1 MGGSSAQPDSHRP
14 PEEIR
19 EQLVAY
25 LDGELPPEEAARI
38 EEVIARD
45 PEIRSELHRLEETW
59 EMLESL
65 ERPTVDESFTHSTLE
80 IVAQSA
86 AAEVE
91 QRKQT
96 KPRVI
101 LLQLALAV
109 LVCVL
114 AGGAGYFMVAAWRT
128 DPNAELL
135 ADLPVIQR
143 LDALRHID
151 DIEFVRSLQEAGL
164 FGADEQWWD
173 GSREAAD
180 TGLLQLPAAPDD
192 PDPQVRRKWVTE
204 LTETQQFLLKRNLD
218 RFRSLPEAER
228 QRLRE
233 LYAAI
238 AAAPDREQLEE
249 TIDRY
254 YQWFKLLDIYQ
265 RSSIDHSKGDE
276 RIARIR
282 ELREATVMRSIGN
295 IDGRRLRWFLE
306 MVEHRL
312 GVRPTSEDIK
322 TLSRWV
328 EEFAFERGEGVI
340 ERLSGEE
347 REQVQRILETIDDD
361 IRRREFLAMT
371 WLSWQAEHPDD
382 FSLLSEKDLESLRER
397 LSEDTRKV
405 LAELPPEEQVKIIT
419 RWVRMF
425 VFYRFMAQGGP
436 GNPAN
441 RLDEAKLAE
450 FLEKELTP
458 AERNALLQ
466 KPADQMYPELIKRYL
481 KWRYP
486 WMELK
491 GPVFGRWGERSR
503 SPGGERPGGPGRG
516 PWGKRGPG
524 DDSQDEESGRRPP
537 AARGPSPPGEPPW
550 GEGRP
555 PMPPESSGEPPR
567 PQKP

>member
-1 MGGSSAQPDSHRP
+1 MGASSAQPDSHRQ

-25 LDGELPPEEAARI
+25 LDGELPPEDAARI

-45 PEIRSELHRLEETW
+45 PDIRSELHRLEETW
-59 EMLESL
+59 DMLDSL

-96 KPRVI
+96 KPREI

-109 LVCVL
+109 LVCVI
-114 AGGAGYFMVAAWRT
+114 ASGAGYFMVTVLRD

-151 DIEFVRSLQEAGL
+151 DVEFVRDLQEAGL
-164 FGADEQWWD
+164 FGTDERWLDESPQAND
-173 GSREAAD
+173 SGA
-180 TGLLQLPAAPDD
+180 LQLPPAPDD
-192 PDPQVRRKWVTE
+192 ADLQVRRRWVTE
-204 LTETQQFLLKRNLD
+204 LTETQQYLLKRNLD
-218 RFRSLPEAER
+218 RFQSLPESER
-228 QRLRE
+228 ERLRD

-238 AAAPDREQLEE
+238 AAAPDRQKLEE
-249 TIDRY
+249 TIERY
-254 YQWFKLLDIYQ
+254 YQWYKLLDIYQ

-295 IDGRRLRWFLE
+295 LDGRRLRWFLE

-312 GVRPTSEDIK
+312 GVRPTSEDVK

-328 EEFAFERGEGVI
+328 EEFAFERGEGVV
-340 ERLSGEE
+340 EKLSGEE
-347 REQVQRILETIDDD
+347 RKRVQEILETIDDD

-382 FSLLSEKDLESLRER
+382 FSLLSEKDLE
-397 LSEDTRKV
+397 T
-405 LAELPPEEQVKIIT
+405 
-419 RWVRMF
+419 
-425 VFYRFMAQGGP
+425 
-436 GNPAN
+436 
-441 RLDEAKLAE
+441 
-450 FLEKELTP
+450 
-458 AERNALLQ
+458 
-466 KPADQMYPELIKRYL
+466 
-481 KWRYP
+481 
-486 WMELK
+486 
-491 GPVFGRWGERSR
+491 
-503 SPGGERPGGPGRG
+503 
-516 PWGKRGPG
+516 
-524 DDSQDEESGRRPP
+524 
-537 AARGPSPPGEPPW
+537 
-550 GEGRP
+550 
-555 PMPPESSGEPPR
+555 
-567 PQKP
+567 